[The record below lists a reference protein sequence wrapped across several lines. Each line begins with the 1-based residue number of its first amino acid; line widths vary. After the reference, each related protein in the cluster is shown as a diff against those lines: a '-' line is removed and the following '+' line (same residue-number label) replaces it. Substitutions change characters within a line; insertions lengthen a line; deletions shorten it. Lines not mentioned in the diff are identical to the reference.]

1 MFRPITFYRITDLV
15 AGIESSRLV
24 LIDNY
29 NNGDRH
35 SKTDGIENQPNRFA
49 PYTVTKDPP
58 WPLLAIHIHD
68 DVMMDHPPPSISR
81 EMTRWL
87 AKVNQKSFQPF
98 FSFSLLIFYRVLLC
112 LKSFFFR

>member
-1 MFRPITFYRITDLV
+1 MFRPIAFYRITDLV
-15 AGIESSRLV
+15 AGIESSRS
-24 LIDNY
+24 DNY

-49 PYTVTKDPP
+49 PHTVTKDPP

-87 AKVNQKSFQPF
+87 AKVNQKPFQ
-98 FSFSLLIFYRVLLC
+98 LIFLL
-112 LKSFFFR
+112 S